1 MNTILNFLYSLLEL
15 QNFLMFLISVLVF
28 FTVVT
33 LVMPLLASQDL
44 KKKARQVTVEREQLR
59 ARQRAELMQRNKGRL
74 REKPKGLAAQIVEKL
89 NLREIF
95 QAETA
100 RKNLRTAGYR
110 SEKHLVTF
118 LTIRLVAP
126 FVFAA
131 AAFIISGTSFD
142 ASFNMRL
149 VALAAGAA
157 AGYYAPNIYLNN
169 QAQRRQES
177 IRLAWSDALDL
188 MLICVESGMSIEQA
202 IAKVGIEI
210 ATTSV
215 PLSEEMQLTSAELSY
230 LSERTQAFENLAKRT
245 GLPNVKSVVT
255 ALIQSERYGTPL
267 GQALRVLAQENRDD
281 RMAEAEKKAAALP
294 PKLTVPM
301 IGFFLP
307 VIFVVLLGPALILV
321 FKAKGG

>member
-1 MNTILNFLYSLLEL
+1 MNTVLHYLYSLLEI
-15 QNFLMFLISVLVF
+15 QNLLILVISILVF

-33 LVMPLLASQDL
+33 LVLPFLTGQDL
-44 KKKARQVTVEREQLR
+44 KKKAKQVTVEREKLR
-59 ARQRAELMQRNKGRL
+59 AKQRAKLMQQQKGRL
-74 REKPKGLAAQIVEKL
+74 REKPKGTMAQIVDKL
-89 NLREIF
+89 NLRQIF
-95 QAETA
+95 EAEKA
-100 RKNLRTAGYR
+100 RQSLRTAGYR

-118 LTIRLVAP
+118 LTLRLVMP
-126 FVFAA
+126 FAFAA
-131 AAFIISGTSFD
+131 LAYVVSMTSFD

-149 VALAAGAA
+149 GAMAAGAA
-157 AGYYAPNIYLNN
+157 FGYFAPNIYLNN

-188 MLICVESGMSIEQA
+188 LLICVESGMSIEQA
-202 IAKVGIEI
+202 IAKVSIEI

-281 RMAEAEKKAAALP
+281 RMAMAEKKAAALP

-301 IGFFLP
+301 ILFFLP
-307 VIFVVLLGPALILV
+307 VIFVVLLGPSIIL
-321 FKAKGG
+321 ATQAQ